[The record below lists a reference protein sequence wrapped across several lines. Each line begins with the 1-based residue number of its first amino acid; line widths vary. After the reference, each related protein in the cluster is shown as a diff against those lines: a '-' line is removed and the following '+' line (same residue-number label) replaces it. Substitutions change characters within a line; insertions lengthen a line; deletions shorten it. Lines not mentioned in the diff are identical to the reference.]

1 MNRVPA
7 IAHVRDVL
15 RKTERVLS
23 EMSPWFDFTKGS
35 TDGRINSL
43 NDEDKVTQF
52 ILAHPDI
59 KEFYVKKEEKEV
71 KKVKKSKK
79 STKKR
84 SKETADEEQSDECEK
99 NGENGENGEKEEK
112 EENNR
117 AFGDI
122 GIDLTTFGSKEPFP
136 CNVKII
142 AEANRSGN
150 NSCGLIHLVGY
161 TFQRRCSN
169 HDRVMEVLI
178 DLDKI
183 REKGEHG
190 FGDIEPQFYG
200 IIMVMKE
207 KRECWL
213 GTFDEIPEKY
223 IGTNP
228 SNPLQIPFLK
238 PTDRVSRTDA
248 EYIDLLIKKIVEYHT
263 KKSRP
268 LAIWNDYYNSK
279 PESKPEVESDSK

>member
-1 MNRVPA
+1 MNRALA

-59 KEFYVKKEEKEV
+59 KEYYVKKEAA
-71 KKVKKSKK
+71 KKKAKK

-84 SKETADEEQSDECEK
+84 SKAKVESLDEEQSDECDEK
-99 NGENGENGEKEEK
+99 
-112 EENNR
+112 ENNR

-122 GIDLTTFGSKEPFP
+122 GIDLTTFGSNKPFP

-161 TFQRRCSN
+161 TFQRPCSN

-178 DLDKI
+178 EFDKK
-183 REKGEHG
+183 RDKGTRG
-190 FGDIEPQFYG
+190 FDDTEPQLYG

-213 GTFDEIPEKY
+213 GTFDEIPEEH

-238 PTDRVSRTDA
+238 PTDRVVRTDA

-268 LAIWNDYYNSK
+268 MAIWNEYYN
-279 PESKPEVESDSK
+279 SKPEVESDSK

>member
-1 MNRVPA
+1 MNRVLA

-43 NDEDKVTQF
+43 NDEHKVTQF

-59 KEFYVKKEEKEV
+59 KEFYVKKEENV
-71 KKVKKSKK
+71 KKEEKEVKKSKK

-99 NGENGENGEKEEK
+99 NGEK

-122 GIDLTTFGSKEPFP
+122 GIDLTQFGYKEPFL

-142 AEANRSGN
+142 SKSNTSRN
-150 NSCGLIHLVGY
+150 NSCGLIPLVGY

-178 DLDKI
+178 DLDKV

-190 FGDIEPQFYG
+190 FGDIAPQLYG
-200 IIMVMKE
+200 IIMVRKE

-213 GTFDEIPEKY
+213 GTIDEIPEKY

-228 SNPLQIPFLK
+228 SNPLQIRFLK
-238 PTDRVSRTDA
+238 PTDRVVRTDA

-268 LAIWNDYYNSK
+268 LAIWNAYYNSK